1 MVPKEKKKVAAGN
14 PLGTSIVDDLT
25 MYSTVLYSHSGFLF
39 LLILKQELYL
49 K

>member
-25 MYSTVLYSHSGFLF
+25 MYSTVLHSNSGFLF
-39 LLILKQELYL
+39 SSNTQVRTVN
-49 K
+49 